1 MFTSRQQREVFHLLF
16 LERLLKVSD
25 PGAFALKGGINL
37 RFFFGSPR
45 YSEDMDLDVR
55 AGAVGTLRKNGF
67 RILRDRAFARALATY
82 GIDELIVGDPAKAK
96 QTATTQRFRAR
107 LVTAAGETLPTKV
120 EFSRRAA
127 VGESAVATIDPA
139 VAQRY
144 RRLAFACRR
153 YGAAAAC
160 LQKALALANRRQAQA
175 RDAFD
180 LYVLW
185 LGGHARPGRVGALA
199 AAERDRAMESL
210 LGFTYADYAGQV
222 LDFLEPAERERYAG
236 KARWTEVVERSFAL
250 LEALPQGEAG
260 ATP

>member
-25 PGAFALKGGINL
+25 PRAFVLKGGINL

-67 RILRDRAFARALATY
+67 RILQDPAFARALATY
-82 GIDELIVGDPAKAK
+82 GVEELIVGDPAKAK

-107 LVTAAGETLPTKV
+107 LVTATGETLPTKV

-139 VAQRY
+139 IVQRY
-144 RRLAFACRR
+144 RRVSFPCRR
-153 YGAAAAC
+153 YVAAAAC
-160 LQKALALANRRQAQA
+160 RQKALALANRRQAQT

-185 LGGHARPGRVGALA
+185 LGGHATPGCAGSLDV
-199 AAERDRAMESL
+199 AERDRAMESL
-210 LGFTYADYAGQV
+210 LGFTYVDYAGQV
-222 LDFLEPAERERYAG
+222 LDFLEPDERERFAG
-236 KARWTEVVERSFAL
+236 EARWAEIVERTFAL
-250 LEALPQGEAG
+250 LEAPQGEAG
-260 ATP
+260 PTP